1 MYQIS
6 CETVWWWWEMQSWN
20 SHAKLHLCKIS
31 LCFLTKC
38 DNNCGFIWQV
48 LKWQESCITAPACS
62 QPHPHTL
69 LNSGSRNHSLLTVNI
84 SWMFFWA
91 LVLAWQAFFWWALS
105 LPITVSWGHLTADY
119 GLKVPFKS
127 ARQPFSQTFSQLFI
141 QPAATGKFPAVK
153 TGRKKESQL
162 AEEANVASCGLRQT
176 HQATGHDR
184 EDSIFSCCHTAGVYV
199 YI

>member
-62 QPHPHTL
+62 QPHPHAL

-162 AEEANVASCGLRQT
+162 AEEANMGL
-176 HQATGHDR
+176 
-184 EDSIFSCCHTAGVYV
+184 S
-199 YI
+199 